1 MYEDSS
7 EPSAYEKFKETAK
20 TVTAIGLIAG
30 FSLGIY
36 SGITSDEKIPK
47 YQWMQ
52 NKIRE
57 SSEIME
63 DYFEE
68 REKTEGEIVE
78 EVIKE
83 PDIKYGETVEKM
95 VPDYSEKD
103 KEKLGIKI
111 DEIYDM
117 VKSNGGV
124 QNARKEIVRDFDYI
138 KDNAENNQEI
148 RALVGIRMIESAGR
162 IDSISHTGNAG
173 PYQWGSFIAKHY
185 GLEVNSS
192 IDERFDPEKS
202 TEAALEYLR
211 DMKNRYDKWDF
222 AVLSYH
228 QGETNVNNLISDHIE
243 NKYGEEVSNG
253 RINGDI
259 LEKYGVNLVDV
270 LEDKK
275 AVNNTMNPEY
285 SLSGVNYVQKVF
297 AATKLFEEYLKN
309 NDTVEITNIEKHI
322 IKEGDTLYDISKR
335 YNTDL
340 DNIQYHNSRILEPS
354 LIRPGMKV
362 NVPSGIYE
370 KRTDEIRDV
379 Y

>member
-1 MYEDSS
+1 MYDDSS
-7 EPSAYEKFKETAK
+7 EPSAYEKFKEKAK
-20 TVTAIGLIAG
+20 KVTAIGLIAG

-52 NKIRE
+52 NRIRE

-63 DYFEE
+63 EYFEG
-68 REKTEGEIVE
+68 REKTEEEIVE
-78 EVIKE
+78 EVIEE
-83 PDIKYGETVEKM
+83 PEIKYVETVEKM

-103 KEKLGIKI
+103 KEKLAEKI
-111 DEIYDM
+111 GAVYDS
-117 VKSNGGV
+117 VKNNGGV
-124 QNARKEIVRDFDYI
+124 QNAKKEIVRDFDYI
-138 KDNAENNQEI
+138 KNNADNNKEI

-162 IDSISHTGNAG
+162 IDSVSHTGNAG
-173 PYQWGSFIAKHY
+173 PYQWGSFIAEHY

-211 DMKNRYDKWDF
+211 DMKNRYGKWDF

-228 QGETNVNNLISDHIE
+228 QGETNVNNLVSDHIE
-243 NKYGEEVSNG
+243 NKYGEEISNG

-259 LEKYGVNLVDV
+259 LEKYGVNVVDV

-285 SLSGVNYVQKVF
+285 SLSGISYVQKVF
-297 AATKLFEEYLKN
+297 AATKLFDQYLEK
-309 NDTVEITNIEKHI
+309 NDTVNVTNIEKI
-322 IKEGDTLYDISKR
+322 VISEGDTLYGISEKF
-335 YNTDL
+335 NTNL
-340 DNIQYHNSRILEPS
+340 ENIQYHNSRILDSE
-354 LIRPGMKV
+354 LIMPGMKV
-362 NVPSGIYE
+362 NVPSGTYNKSTDDIKKIY
-370 KRTDEIRDV
+370 
-379 Y
+379 

>member
-1 MYEDSS
+1 MYDDSS
-7 EPSAYEKFKETAK
+7 EPSAYEKFKEKAK
-20 TVTAIGLIAG
+20 KVTAIGLIAG

-52 NKIRE
+52 NRIRE

-63 DYFEE
+63 EYFEE
-68 REKTEGEIVE
+68 REKTEEEIVE
-78 EVIKE
+78 EVIEE
-83 PDIKYGETVEKM
+83 PEIKYVETVEKM

-103 KEKLGIKI
+103 KEKLAEKI
-111 DEIYDM
+111 GAVYDS
-117 VKSNGGV
+117 VKNNGGV
-124 QNARKEIVRDFDYI
+124 QNAKKEIVRDFDYI
-138 KDNAENNQEI
+138 KNNADNNKEI

-162 IDSISHTGNAG
+162 IDSVSHTGNAG
-173 PYQWGSFIAKHY
+173 PYQWGSFIAEHY

-211 DMKNRYDKWDF
+211 DMKNRYGKWDF

-228 QGETNVNNLISDHIE
+228 QGETNVNNLVSDHIE
-243 NKYGEEVSNG
+243 NKYGEEISNG

-259 LEKYGVNLVDV
+259 LEKYGVNVVDV

-285 SLSGVNYVQKVF
+285 SLSGISYVQKVF
-297 AATKLFEEYLKN
+297 AATKLFDQYLEK
-309 NDTVEITNIEKHI
+309 NDTVNVTNIEKI
-322 IKEGDTLYDISKR
+322 VISEGDTLYGISEKF
-335 YNTDL
+335 NTNL
-340 DNIQYHNSRILEPS
+340 ENIQYHNSRILDSE
-354 LIRPGMKV
+354 LIMPGMKV
-362 NVPSGIYE
+362 NVPSGTYNKSTDDIKKIY
-370 KRTDEIRDV
+370 
-379 Y
+379 